1 MITSSSEG
9 AIHAAMPIQKP
20 KSFFAN
26 AIGSETNG
34 CLLVAFKNVPA
45 LLRFLVGHG
54 RVPSIGAFPYS
65 GPATLG
71 LKGVSD

>member
-1 MITSSSEG
+1 MITSSRG
-9 AIHAAMPIQKP
+9 GPIHPAMPIQKP

-45 LLRFLVGHG
+45 LFRFLVEHG
-54 RVPSIGAFPYS
+54 LGSLNRGFPLRRLCY
-65 GPATLG
+65 PA
-71 LKGVSD
+71 LKE